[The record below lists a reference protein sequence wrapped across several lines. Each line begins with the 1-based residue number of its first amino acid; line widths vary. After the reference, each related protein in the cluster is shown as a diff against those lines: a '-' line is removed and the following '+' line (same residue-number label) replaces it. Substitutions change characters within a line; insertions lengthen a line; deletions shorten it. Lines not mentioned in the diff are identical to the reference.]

1 MLNDVMGM
9 LIDCKVKLTD
19 ITIELLPD
27 RVRPE
32 VFRLRT
38 EMLAW
43 LNDKL
48 SSCHENRSKEDKNAT
63 MRKITLD

>member
-1 MLNDVMGM
+1 MLNNVIGM
-9 LIDCKVKLTD
+9 IIDCKVKLTD
-19 ITIELLPD
+19 IAIELLPD

-32 VFRLRT
+32 IFRLRT
-38 EMLAW
+38 EALAC
-43 LNDKL
+43 LHDKL